1 MGTNLLFAAM
11 SAYLLVYYTNYAHVN
26 AAVIS
31 LNMGSMFYY
40 LAYVCGKPQS
50 VAVVGM
56 ILSMPMLFLI
66 PLSKPV
72 IAKTGMKNGLIG
84 GILLMTLGRVVVGL
98 GGSTSLMAVYI
109 GSVIFAAG
117 CSTQWCSYPLLCN
130 TVEYGEWQN
139 DYRQEGLIM
148 SVNSFGSKCGTAL
161 GTAFCGWILAWAGYN
176 GAAEVQTA
184 SALTGITI
192 VYVVLPI
199 VLNILC
205 VIILSFYKLEKQY
218 PTIVKELEERHQKEK

>member
-1 MGTNLLFAAM
+1 M
-11 SAYLLVYYTNYAHVN
+11 STYLLVYYTNYAHVN
-26 AAVIS
+26 AEVIS

-56 ILSMPMLFLI
+56 ILSMPMHFLI

-84 GILLMTLGRVVVGL
+84 GFLLMTLGRVVVGL

-109 GSVIFAAG
+109 GSVIFAVG

-139 DYRQEGLIM
+139 GYRQEGLIM

-176 GAAEVQTA
+176 GCSRGTDCIGFNRYYDCICSA
-184 SALTGITI
+184 SNCLKYS
-192 VYVVLPI
+192 VCNY
-199 VLNILC
+199 
-205 VIILSFYKLEKQY
+205 S
-218 PTIVKELEERHQKEK
+218 

>member
-1 MGTNLLFAAM
+1 MGINLLFAAM

-98 GGSTSLMAVYI
+98 GGSI
-109 GSVIFAAG
+109 
-117 CSTQWCSYPLLCN
+117 
-130 TVEYGEWQN
+130 
-139 DYRQEGLIM
+139 YR
-148 SVNSFGSKCGTAL
+148 FGY
-161 GTAFCGWILAWAGYN
+161 FC
-176 GAAEVQTA
+176 
-184 SALTGITI
+184 
-192 VYVVLPI
+192 
-199 VLNILC
+199 C
-205 VIILSFYKLEKQY
+205 
-218 PTIVKELEERHQKEK
+218 RM

>member
-1 MGTNLLFAAM
+1 MLFAAM

-72 IAKTGMKNGLIG
+72 IAKTDMKNGLIG
-84 GILLMTLGRVVVGL
+84 GFLLMTLGHVVVGL

-109 GSVIFAAG
+109 GSVIFAVG

-139 DYRQEGLIM
+139 GYCQEGLIM
-148 SVNSFGSKCGTAL
+148 SANSFGSKCGTAL
-161 GTAFCGWILAWAGYN
+161 GTAF
-176 GAAEVQTA
+176 
-184 SALTGITI
+184 
-192 VYVVLPI
+192 
-199 VLNILC
+199 
-205 VIILSFYKLEKQY
+205 
-218 PTIVKELEERHQKEK
+218 QKEK